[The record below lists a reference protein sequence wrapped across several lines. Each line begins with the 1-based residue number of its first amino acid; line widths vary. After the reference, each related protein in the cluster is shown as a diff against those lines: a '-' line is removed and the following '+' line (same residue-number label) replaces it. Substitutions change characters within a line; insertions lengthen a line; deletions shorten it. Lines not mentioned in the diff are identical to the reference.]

1 MKVPRL
7 PVNRLSFAVPRP
19 VYDEIMRFARQ
30 DTEGT
35 LEKPN
40 TSVTLRDL
48 ILRGLRQRRQEE
60 RECSQQP

>member
-7 PVNRLSFAVPRP
+7 PVNRLSLAVPKP
-19 VYDEIMRFARQ
+19 VYDEIMRFARK
-30 DTEGT
+30 DVKDT

-60 RECSQQP
+60 RECSTQP